1 MFEPLSPGTM
11 LWSRYRIVQMVGR
24 GGMGAIYQ
32 AEDTRLEGRLCAI
45 KEIIAEPDAP
55 PQRHEQIQAQF
66 HREAT
71 VLARLDHPYLPKV
84 SDYFLEGGR
93 DYLVMDFVPGQDLR
107 EIVEEAR
114 ARGQF
119 LSEEQVLVW
128 AEQLFDAL
136 AYLHSQDPPLLH
148 RDIKPANIKLTPAGT
163 IKLVDFGLVKLL
175 APEDDR
181 TVTILQGRGTV
192 QYTPLEQYGGETGH
206 TDVRSDIYSAGA
218 TLYHLLT
225 GQPPTEAKQRF
236 LLPDAMPVLSDIN
249 PDVSPHIEEAILH
262 AIAMHPDDRPA
273 SVAELR
279 AELLGHVDTTP
290 PHKRSP
296 MVGSAAVGPRAR
308 ARSHGNL
315 ALRDALW
322 QNRLLFV
329 LLGLLLALAIAVTAM
344 PAERPAAR
352 EIDTQSAG
360 RADQPLDRQNPP
372 SAAVASDRQF

>member
-1 MFEPLSPGTM
+1 MYEPLSPGAV
-11 LWSRYRIVQMVGR
+11 LWSRYRIVQLVGR

-45 KEIIAEPDAP
+45 KEVIPEPNASAE
-55 PQRHEQIQAQF
+55 RHEQIQAQF

-71 VLARLDHPYLPKV
+71 VLARLDHPNLPKV

-93 DYLVMDFVPGQDLR
+93 DYLVMDFVAGRDLR
-107 EIVEEAR
+107 ELIDEAR

-119 LSEEQVLVW
+119 LPEEQVLLW
-128 AEQLFDAL
+128 TAQLFDAL
-136 AYLHSQDPPLLH
+136 EYLHSQDPPLLH

-218 TLYHLLT
+218 TLYHLLAA
-225 GQPPTEAKQRF
+225 QPPMEAKQRF
-236 LLPDAMPVLSDIN
+236 LLPDAMLALRDIN
-249 PDVSPHIEEAILH
+249 PDVSEYVEEAIMH
-262 AIAMHPDDRPA
+262 AMAMHPDDRPA
-273 SVAELR
+273 TIGELR
-279 AELLGHVDTTP
+279 SELLGDLAVDL
-290 PHKRSP
+290 
-296 MVGSAAVGPRAR
+296 PRAR
-308 ARSHGNL
+308 KSHDWPFRARFPARRSSLGDL

-344 PAERPAAR
+344 PAERPASPP
-352 EIDTQSAG
+352 IDVE
-360 RADQPLDRQNPP
+360 
-372 SAAVASDRQF
+372 SAAHSLHDAGVPSTCSPAAGAVT